1 MLKILLQNEAGINI
15 NFVMYLKQINKENQ
29 LHISEKPKEGFNDT
43 VFQHLLVEL
52 KEQYFC
58 VYVQYMWFFMLPFR
72 MNQGAGF
79 PIQETRVQNHWVA
92 PRLT

>member
-58 VYVQYMWFFMLPFR
+58 VYVQYMWFVMLPF
-72 MNQGAGF
+72 
-79 PIQETRVQNHWVA
+79 
-92 PRLT
+92 

>member
-58 VYVQYMWFFMLPFR
+58 VYVQYMWFVMLPFR

>member
-58 VYVQYMWFFMLPFR
+58 VYVQYMWFVMLHFR

>member
-58 VYVQYMWFFMLPFR
+58 VYFQYMWFVMLPFR